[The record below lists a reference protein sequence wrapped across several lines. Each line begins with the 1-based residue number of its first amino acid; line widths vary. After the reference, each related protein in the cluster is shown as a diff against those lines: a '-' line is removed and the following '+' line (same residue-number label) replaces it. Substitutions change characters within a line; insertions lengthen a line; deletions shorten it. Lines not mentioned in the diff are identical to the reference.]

1 MLLLRRLDIPA
12 RYAVGYYVHEA
23 SGREYVVRQRDG
35 HAWCLVWD
43 QDRNV
48 WEDFDTTPASW
59 MEAEAKRAWSL
70 QWLSDA
76 WSRVGFEIAKI
87 RWGQSRLRQYLLL
100 AIVPGLALLLYQII
114 YRRRKRRH
122 EKARTAII
130 DFVGAGLDSEFY
142 LLEKKLAERGVPRD
156 ASEPLSDWLERAAA
170 APDLEDLKASLREL
184 LRLHYRYRFDPLGL
198 SEADREALKREARVC
213 LERLAHAARFMANA
227 GK

>member
-1 MLLLRRLDIPA
+1 VLLLRRLEIPA
-12 RYAVGYYVHEA
+12 RYAVGYYVHET
-23 SGREYVVRQRDG
+23 SGSKYVVRQRDA

-43 QDRNV
+43 KDRNV

-100 AIVPGLALLLYQII
+100 AIVPGLVLLLYQII
-114 YRRRKRRH
+114 FRRRKRRS
-122 EKARTAII
+122 EKSRVATD

-156 ASEPLSDWLERAAA
+156 SSEPLSDWLERAAA
-170 APDLEDLKASLREL
+170 APDMEDLRTSLHEL

-198 SEADREALKREARVC
+198 GEADREALKREAREC
-213 LERLAHAARFMANA
+213 LEELARAKKEVVARR
-227 GK
+227 